1 MINQNVSSGAR
12 SMGQPSCRGWPG
24 GVFSWFCFCS
34 DPQKEIEISTC
45 TNATPERNPWTY
57 RVPNVLLQCQKK
69 KKERILAQPP
79 GAEGSWGASCAP
91 GGAAQC
97 PALQQCCTGFQR
109 LIRVPCEGDGVNL
122 PWDGTTACLFL
133 SIVPCRYK

>member
-1 MINQNVSSGAR
+1 MSVLELEAWGSPAAEDGLGEYFFGS
-12 SMGQPSCRGWPG
+12 
-24 GVFSWFCFCS
+24 VFVLIHRRRLKLAHAQMLLLKETLGLTGFPMCYCS
-34 DPQKEIEISTC
+34 
-45 TNATPERNPWTY
+45 A
-57 RVPNVLLQCQKK
+57 KK